1 MSDDE
6 ADESEVPTI
15 LPKNKPSASYKRS
28 PSSENEEQLLELLAG
43 RLLWQEKWSKMTAA
57 YWSKLPQNLLRNVE
71 LHLGPISLDNAA
83 TIFLKTDEAG
93 MVRTGTAMSRVV
105 QGIKNHAFK
114 HLPGARAMD
123 AIATDRLSS
132 ENMTYYLLGTTNFPQ
147 ATLLEGD
154 QSTANMIQ

>member
-114 HLPGARAMD
+114 HLPGELLINYFNLMAPGIKD
-123 AIATDRLSS
+123 KYFK
-132 ENMTYYLLGTTNFPQ
+132 MTPSFKFCKFKLNLIEIF
-147 ATLLEGD
+147 
-154 QSTANMIQ
+154 